1 MGSSFWTR
9 TKLLHTINFFNMKT
23 AILALCLLGAA
34 FAAPIENYVD
44 PDCIEEDQT
53 FEEPISDI
61 EAEFAL
67 GVPDLTIGLGSNNDE
82 ECEDDAVTDEAPIFA
97 PEPVS
102 EECVDELEYEP
113 TTEPLPEMTEAE
125 NCDDPIEFT
134 EAPPAPTTEEA
145 ADDCVDTDAP
155 TEEIPVF
162 TEAGDGCEGEEEE
175 AGQIDEGLPE
185 LNIRIEP
192 AMANFDDQIVSDY
205 GEEREFE
212 PIEEC
217 EE

>member
-1 MGSSFWTR
+1 MGSSFWTL
-9 TKLLHTINFFNMKT
+9 TQILHFFNMKT
-23 AILALCLLGAA
+23 AILALCLLGAV

-67 GVPDLTIGLGSNNDE
+67 GVPDLTIGLGGNNDAVDE
-82 ECEDDAVTDEAPIFA
+82 ECEDDVVSEAAPVFE

-102 EECVDELEYEP
+102 EECVDELPEYEP
-113 TTEPLPEMTEAE
+113 TTEPVPEAVSEAE
-125 NCDDPIEFT
+125 NCDDPIDFT
-134 EAPPAPTTEEA
+134 EAPPVVTTEEA

-155 TEEIPVF
+155 TEEPFVPT
-162 TEAGDGCEGEEEE
+162 TEAGDECDGVEEE
-175 AGQIDEGLPE
+175 AGLVDEGIPE

-192 AMANFDDQIVSDY
+192 AMVN
-205 GEEREFE
+205 
-212 PIEEC
+212 
-217 EE
+217 

>member
-1 MGSSFWTR
+1 
-9 TKLLHTINFFNMKT
+9 MKT

-67 GVPDLTIGLGSNNDE
+67 GVPDLTIGLGNNNNNDE
-82 ECEDDAVTDEAPIFA
+82 ECEDDVFTPEPAFE
-97 PEPVS
+97 EPVS

-113 TTEPLPEMTEAE
+113 TEPMPEMEPTEAE
-125 NCDDPIEFT
+125 NCEDPIEYT
-134 EAPPAPTTEEA
+134 EAPVFAETEAEA
-145 ADDCVDTDAP
+145 EDCVDTDAP
-155 TEEIPVF
+155 TEEIPAF
-162 TEAGDGCEGEEEE
+162 APTDAGDECEGEDE
-175 AGQIDEGLPE
+175 AAIGEGLPE

-192 AMANFDDQIVSDY
+192 AHASFDEQMVGDY
-205 GEEREFE
+205 GDEQEFE